1 MLSKV
6 DESESAALQSLHG
19 CLHLIAE
26 NVEKLGF
33 FVPATARALDAL
45 DDFSSLLRSHAQ
57 TTKQEIQSLEIAAQ
71 MISVTSEI
79 SSNGG
84 LDAQQRDDPFKEIAK
99 LTQELTALQ
108 RQAAQLHEQK
118 EALLQQVNEKKLT
131 ASQSQEQPSV
141 EPQQQQSHFTPKTL
155 DVPANS
161 SSMGGAALAFGASSF
176 EGTSSAAHTTHVGVL
191 SPVASSN
198 ATPTSA
204 GWGDFADAGAS
215 TSSQQEVRH
224 SESVQRTE
232 SNPFAFGAA
241 PIPAGDGD
249 NAPVAATGATDF
261 GWGDFS

>member
-6 DESESAALQSLHG
+6 GESESAALQSLHG

-26 NVEKLGF
+26 NVERLGF

-45 DDFSSLLRSHAQ
+45 DDFSNLLRGHAQ

-71 MISVTSEI
+71 MISVTSEV
-79 SSNGG
+79 SSNGE
-84 LDAQQRDDPFKEIAK
+84 LDAQRDDPFKEIAK
-99 LTQELTALQ
+99 LTQELTTLQ
-108 RQAAQLHEQK
+108 RQAAQLHERK

-131 ASQSQEQPSV
+131 TSQPQVQPPAA
-141 EPQQQQSHFTPKTL
+141 PQQQQPHFTPKTL
-155 DVPANS
+155 DVSANS
-161 SSMGGAALAFGASSF
+161 SSMGGAAPTFGASSF
-176 EGTSSAAHTTHVGVL
+176 EGTSSTAHTTHVGVL

-204 GWGDFADAGAS
+204 DWGDFADAGAS

-232 SNPFAFGAA
+232 SSPFAFGAA
-241 PIPAGDGD
+241 SIPAAGDD
-249 NAPVAATGATDF
+249 NAPVAAAGATDF